1 MTRFARSVESL
12 RSSAV
17 RELMKAASNPDMISF
32 SGGMPNPDLFPVRE
46 LDAIHSTLPL
56 RSKQDGFQY
65 GPTPGYPPL
74 LESLSGY
81 LRSKGLPV
89 EDNGLIVTAG
99 SLQAIHLVTKV
110 FVDPGDAVVA
120 ETPCFVGAIPVFRY
134 FQAVLRGVPLDGD
147 GPVLGDLEQAL
158 EEEKPKLLYL
168 TPYFHNPAGI
178 VYSAERKAA
187 VMNLLKGRGI
197 PLLEDDAYGELYF
210 EERDKPLTV
219 PMKAAADPA
228 VPICYTGSF
237 SKIFGPGMRL
247 GWLLGPKDVVA
258 KCELA
263 KQGVDA
269 CSSTY
274 TQVLAD
280 AFLRGGYLPA
290 YLEGLRKAYAR
301 RCRIMTEA
309 LKSSMPEGVKWNAP
323 KGGFYL
329 WLQLPEGMNAT
340 ALLEMTAARGAV
352 FVVGRAFDPEGRK
365 DDCLRLSFSHTPE
378 DRIEAGV
385 TILAESMALLSRKSS
400 R

>member
-1 MTRFARSVESL
+1 MTRFSRASDAL
-12 RSSAV
+12 QSSAV
-17 RELMKAASNPDMISF
+17 RELMKAAANPDMISF

-46 LDAIHSTLPL
+46 LDEIVSTLPL

-74 LESLSGY
+74 LESLSAY

-99 SLQAIHLVTKV
+99 SLQAIHLTAKA
-110 FVDPGDAVVA
+110 FIDPGDVIVT

-134 FQAVLRGVPLDGD
+134 FQAALRGVPLDSH
-147 GPVLGDLEQAL
+147 GPVLSDLEKAL
-158 EEEKPKLLYL
+158 DERPKLLYL

-187 VMNLLKGRGI
+187 VMNLLKGRDI

-210 EERDKPLTV
+210 DEADRPLTL
-219 PMKAAADPA
+219 PMKASADPSI
-228 VPICYTGSF
+228 PICYTGSF

-247 GWLLGPKDVVA
+247 GWLLAPKDVSA

-290 YLEGLRKAYAR
+290 YLEHLRKAYAR

-309 LKSSMPEGVKWNAP
+309 LKARMPEGVEWNMP

-329 WLQLPEGMNAT
+329 WLRLPPGMNAS
-340 ALLEMTAARGAV
+340 ALLEITAARGAV
-352 FVVGRAFDPEGRK
+352 FVVGRAFDPEGRR

-378 DRIEAGV
+378 DRIAAGV
-385 TILAESMALLSRKSS
+385 EILADSMAALLKKNRP
-400 R
+400 

>member
-12 RSSAV
+12 QSSAV

-46 LDAIHSTLPL
+46 LDEILSALPL
-56 RSKQDGFQY
+56 RAKQNGFQY

-89 EDNGLIVTAG
+89 DDNGLIVTAG

-110 FVDPGDAVVA
+110 FADPGDVIVT

-134 FQAVLRGVPLDGD
+134 FQARLRGVPLDGD
-147 GPVLGDLEQAL
+147 GADIGGLEAAL
-158 EEEKPKLLYL
+158 DGEKPKLLYL

-178 VYSAERKAA
+178 VYSAARKTA
-187 VMNLLKGRGI
+187 VMALLKGRDI

-210 EERDKPLTV
+210 DEKDKPLTV
-219 PMKAAADPA
+219 PMKAVADPA
-228 VPICYTGSF
+228 LPICYTGSF

-280 AFLRGGYLPA
+280 AFLRGGFLPA
-290 YLEGLRKAYAR
+290 YLDRLRKAYAR
-301 RCRIMTEA
+301 RCKIMIEA
-309 LKSSMPEGVKWNAP
+309 LQARMPEGVKWNVP
-323 KGGFYL
+323 RGGFYL
-329 WLQLPEGMNAT
+329 WLRLPSGMKAST
-340 ALLEMTAARGAV
+340 LLETAASRGVV
-352 FVVGRAFDPEGRK
+352 FVAGRAFDPEGLK

-378 DRIEAGV
+378 DRIAAGV
-385 TILAESMALLSRKSS
+385 GILAESMTALSGTDR